1 MTTPSPC
8 SLALWGQQSFLCAL
22 LHVTCIIGRS
32 DKRASLGGMSSKC
45 EMEWVRGERGNHVRA
60 ELVRAGKKR
69 VGRFERKRQRQS
81 SRFARFIFDG
91 IRRRRVECAKG
102 AICKKAV
109 GPSVGLF
116 PLLEADRHACRDEST
131 RERASEGR
139 GDPVSMQ
146 FHASAVCICSTAYR
160 RNDSL
165 FAIIDV
171 TRVNGS

>member
-1 MTTPSPC
+1 
-8 SLALWGQQSFLCAL
+8 
-22 LHVTCIIGRS
+22 
-32 DKRASLGGMSSKC
+32 MSSKC
-45 EMEWVRGERGNHVRA
+45 EMEWVRGEGGNHVRA
-60 ELVRAGKKR
+60 ERAGKKR

-131 RERASEGR
+131 RERASEGILFPCNFMHR
-139 GDPVSMQ
+139 PSTCAPPLTDEMTHFLPSSM
-146 FHASAVCICSTAYR
+146 
-160 RNDSL
+160 
-165 FAIIDV
+165 
-171 TRVNGS
+171 

>member
-60 ELVRAGKKR
+60 ERAGKKR

-109 GPSVGLF
+109 GPSVPSARGRQ
-116 PLLEADRHACRDEST
+116 ARVRRRCDT
-131 RERASEGR
+131 RARQAR
-139 GDPVSMQ
+139 GSC
-146 FHASAVCICSTAYR
+146 FHAISCIGRLHLLHRLPTK
-160 RNDSL
+160 
-165 FAIIDV
+165 
-171 TRVNGS
+171 